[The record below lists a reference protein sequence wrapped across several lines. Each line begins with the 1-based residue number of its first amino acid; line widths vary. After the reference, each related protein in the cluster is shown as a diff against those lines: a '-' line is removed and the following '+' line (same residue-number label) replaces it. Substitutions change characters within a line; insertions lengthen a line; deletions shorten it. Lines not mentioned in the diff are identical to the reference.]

1 MPWEEKLRVLF
12 HIELGLAMLI
22 LSTASRQ
29 KQAVSSHPA
38 VQGTAC
44 LQGSAGSTHRDCWH
58 ALE

>member
-1 MPWEEKLRVLF
+1 MPWEEKVLF
-12 HIELGLAMLI
+12 HNEIGLAMPI

-44 LQGSAGSTHRDCWH
+44 LQGPAGSTHRDCWH
-58 ALE
+58 DLG